1 MAEVFKSESFGF
13 CQTLKRFIFNSA
25 SNLKSRQ
32 LQELNLDPRPTT
44 FVKGVGVVQFKNLEK
59 IALEDCPIV
68 RSRKSRTRAHAEH
81 ACAALPSP
89 AAPWHV
95 LLVAAPSSCPLPL
108 LYPHAPLWHATAAV
122 LANLRPRQDA
132 TAPRPH
138 LQRPDGAV
146 HPCTPASP
154 AAPACKHARQVASP
168 IRQWCPPWPVHP
180 AAAYQRPSNPP
191 ASPTS
196 SSRL

>member
-1 MAEVFKSESFGF
+1 MCSSKIW
-13 CQTLKRFIFNSA
+13 RR
-25 SNLKSRQ
+25 SRS
-32 LQELNLDPRPTT
+32 
-44 FVKGVGVVQFKNLEK
+44 K
-59 IALEDCPIV
+59 IALSSDPANPAPELTPSTRAP
-68 RSRKSRTRAHAEH
+68 RSPRRPPRGTCSSSLPHRVAPCRCSIRTR
-81 ACAALPSP
+81 P
-89 AAPWHV
+89 AT
-95 LLVAAPSSCPLPL
+95 
-108 LYPHAPLWHATAAV
+108 LWHATAAV
-122 LANLRPRQDA
+122 SANARPRQDA